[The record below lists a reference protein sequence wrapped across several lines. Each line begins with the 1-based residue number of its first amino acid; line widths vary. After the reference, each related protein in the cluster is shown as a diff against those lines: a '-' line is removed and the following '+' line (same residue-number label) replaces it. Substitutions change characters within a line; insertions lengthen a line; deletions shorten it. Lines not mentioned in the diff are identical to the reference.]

1 MRGRGPEG
9 ASRRGSRN
17 ATHLFLARPPPCPR
31 GPRRTPRPGPR
42 RRSLQLRATHSEPR
56 ALDRTVMSH
65 VVFSRFLGGVI
76 ARVVLGSQTLL
87 VPWKETRD
95 QSEIFRAHFSGTAP
109 KPRSVELYGRTKS
122 RASSFETFFATN
134 RDFDRHS
141 WYDSRFLSASCR
153 GRLPDRPRVPA
164 PRRARVRPRVRETRR
179 LEDVLAAE
187 DADGR
192 RRKPRR
198 RRQRMHHLSRL
209 LL

>member
-17 ATHLFLARPPPCPR
+17 ATHLFLAMPPPCPR

-42 RRSLQLRATHSEPR
+42 RRSLQLRATHSDPR

-76 ARVVLGSQTLL
+76 ARVVLVRRPYSCHGRRRGTSL
-87 VPWKETRD
+87 RF
-95 QSEIFRAHFSGTAP
+95 FRAHFSGTAP

-122 RASSFETFFATN
+122 RASSFETFFATAILTA
-134 RDFDRHS
+134 HI
-141 WYDSRFLSASCR
+141 WYDSRFLSASRR

>member
-76 ARVVLGSQTLL
+76 ARVVLVRRPYSCHGRRRGTSLRFFAL
-87 VPWKETRD
+87 
-95 QSEIFRAHFSGTAP
+95 IFRQL
-109 KPRSVELYGRTKS
+109 PRSRGLSNSTEGRNHARRELRLFLQQIAILT
-122 RASSFETFFATN
+122 A
-134 RDFDRHS
+134 HI
-141 WYDSRFLSASCR
+141 WYDSRFLSASRR

-179 LEDVLAAE
+179 LEDVRVAE

-198 RRQRMHHLSRL
+198 RRQRMRLARL

>member
-65 VVFSRFLGGVI
+65 VVFSRFL
-76 ARVVLGSQTLL
+76 VVSSRASSWVRRPYSCHGRRRGTSL
-87 VPWKETRD
+87 RF
-95 QSEIFRAHFSGTAP
+95 FRAHFSGTAP